1 MSAAELV
8 SKVPGSVARD
18 QGIPLERAG
27 SAEQIAERIREGK
40 ALLKVVSTPWGVDF
54 YIVEVGAIP

>member
-8 SKVPGSVARD
+8 SKVPGSVVRVQD
-18 QGIPLERAG
+18 IPLERAG